1 MKLTLPNEKE
11 AVFKLNLRDCAYL
24 ASCVQATIELSEEGS
39 SMFGFLA
46 ELHTN
51 LFQATLRMRAAE
63 FSETPRKRTR
73 FPDNPNQPLEKPS
86 KPMSVLKTTTEELP
100 PEQFMGKDALEEE
113 VEMLWEHFEHR
124 DIGHFPFVAC
134 VMAACIREHLRSCG
148 DCKDPAKLHMAQR
161 LFLSVFDRHTQ

>member
-11 AVFKLNLRDCAYL
+11 AVFHLDLRDCAYL
-24 ASCVQATIELSEEGS
+24 VSCVQATMQFTEDGS
-39 SMFGFLA
+39 PMFGFLA

-63 FSETPRKRTR
+63 FSEIPSKRTR
-73 FPDNPNQPLEKPS
+73 FLDNRNRLFEKLRQ
-86 KPMSVLKTTTEELP
+86 PMSVLKATTEELS
-100 PEQFMGKDALEEE
+100 PEQVMSKEALEEE
-113 VEMLWEHFEHR
+113 VDMLWEHFEHR

-134 VMAACIREHLRSCG
+134 VMAACIREHLRSCM
-148 DCKDPAKLHMAQR
+148 DCKDPAKLHMTQR